1 MSSTVDKANHKHEVF
16 CLSTQTENNGISQEK
31 TERLHKG
38 VRDKRENPPTWR
50 EIWPGVQGGSC
61 P

>member
-1 MSSTVDKANHKHEVF
+1 MSTTADKANHKHEVF

-38 VRDKRENPPTWR
+38 VRN
-50 EIWPGVQGGSC
+50 
-61 P
+61 